1 MPPPTP
7 LSPPELSYLYT
18 SLSLTPP
25 IRLDLR
31 QPSQFRPIIAECSFL
46 PHCNGSS
53 RICMTEAGECIVG
66 IKAEVEKDA
75 TTKYATVIE
84 REKWIEVS
92 VEVAGGGVAG
102 AGSGSGGGG
111 GGVGIGGISGAGGA
125 TGRDEG
131 DGGAAVW
138 LKEGLLAGGGGAGAG
153 WSILD
158 RLVIS
163 SGWHWK
169 LYIDVLLLTPTSHP
183 SPLLLSTAVNMAL
196 SSTYLPKLTSPH
208 DIDDIPT
215 FSDDWAISTP
225 LYEPTSFPKPP
236 ISLPVVAVGDNVF
249 LDPSVAEVAAA
260 EAGLVITLSLVDEE
274 GSCDVVGVRSMEVG
288 RAGGKE
294 GERKG
299 IGRKLLREMVG
310 ACVKE
315 AGEVIKG
322 LGETTQKQMFRA

>member
-7 LSPPELSYLYT
+7 LSPPELSYLFT

-25 IRLDLR
+25 IRPDLR
-31 QPSQFRPIIAECSFL
+31 SASQFRPLIAECSFL

-75 TTKYATVIE
+75 TSKYATIIE

-92 VEVAGGGVAG
+92 VEVAGGGASG
-102 AGSGSGGGG
+102 PGSGV
-111 GGVGIGGISGAGGA
+111 GVGGISGAGGA
-125 TGRDEG
+125 SGRDEG

-138 LKEGLLAGGGGAGAG
+138 LKEGLLACGGDG

-163 SGWHWK
+163 KGWHWK

-196 SSTYLPKLTSPH
+196 DSTYLPKLTSPH
-208 DIDDIPT
+208 DVDDIPA
-215 FSDDWAISTP
+215 FSDDWAISVP
-225 LYEPTSFPKPP
+225 LYEPTTFPRPP
-236 ISLPVVAVGDNVF
+236 ISLPVVAIGDNVF
-249 LDPSVAEVAAA
+249 LDPSVAEVATA
-260 EAGLVITLSLVDEE
+260 EVGLVVTLALSDAD
-274 GSCDVVGVRSMEVG
+274 GSCDIVGVRGMEVG

-294 GERKG
+294 GDRKG
-299 IGRKLLREMVG
+299 INRKLLRKMVTT
-310 ACVKE
+310 CVNE
-315 AGEVIKG
+315 ASEVIKT
-322 LGETTQKQMFRA
+322 LGETTHKQMFRA

>member
-7 LSPPELSYLYT
+7 LSPPELSYLYA
-18 SLSLTPP
+18 SLSLSPP

-31 QPSQFRPIIAECSFL
+31 TPLQFRPLVAEVSFL

-53 RICMTEAGECIVG
+53 RVCMSEAGECIVG

-92 VEVAGGGVAG
+92 VEVAGGGVSG
-102 AGSGSGGGG
+102 AGS
-111 GGVGIGGISGAGGA
+111 GVGIGGISGAGGA

-138 LKEGLLAGGGGAGAG
+138 LKEGLLAGGGGGG
-153 WSILD
+153 SILD

-196 SSTYLPKLTSPH
+196 DSTYLPKLTSPH
-208 DIDDIPT
+208 DVDDIPT
-215 FSDDWAISTP
+215 FSDDWAISVP
-225 LYEPTSFPKPP
+225 LYEPTTFPRPP
-236 ISLPVVAVGDNVF
+236 MSLPVVAVGDNVF

-260 EAGLVITLSLVDEE
+260 EAGLVVTLSLSDSE
-274 GSCDVVGVRSMEVG
+274 GNCDIVGVRSMEVG
-288 RAGGKE
+288 RGGGKE
-294 GERKG
+294 GDRKG
-299 IGRKLLREMVG
+299 INRKLLRQMVN

-322 LGETTQKQMFRA
+322 IGETTHKQMFRA